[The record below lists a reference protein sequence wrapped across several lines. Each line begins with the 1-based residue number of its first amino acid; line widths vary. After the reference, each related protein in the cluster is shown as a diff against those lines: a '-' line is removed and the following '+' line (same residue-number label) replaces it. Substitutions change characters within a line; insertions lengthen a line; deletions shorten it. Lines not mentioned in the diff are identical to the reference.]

1 MIKRSVEILLVEDSP
16 GDIWLTREALM
27 QGPVPKN
34 ISVVTNGEQALDY
47 LRKKGPFTSA
57 ARPDLVLLDLNL
69 PRRDG
74 LEVLREIKSDPE
86 LSAITVIVLTTSEAP
101 IDVNTAYDLNAN
113 CFVVKPVDLEEFTVT
128 IRGIEDF
135 WMTVATLPTAPP
147 TRTGEAAGRGGAA
160 AGTMSQGSN
169 GSPSS
174 KREQRLHAIRRQQ
187 PWKKHQFIRG
197 AARRRSGAGPG

>member
-1 MIKRSVEILLVEDSP
+1 MQRPIEILLVEDSP

-34 ISVVTNGEQALDY
+34 ISVVTNGEQALDFV
-47 LRKKGPFTSA
+47 RKKGPFTNA

-74 LEVLREIKSDPE
+74 IEVLREIKSDPE

-113 CFVVKPVDLEEFTVT
+113 CYVVKPVDLEEFTVT

-135 WMTVATLPTAPP
+135 WMNVATLPTAPP
-147 TRTGEAAGRGGAA
+147 AGTGEATGRGGAG

-169 GSPSS
+169 GSRSS
-174 KREQRLHAIRRQQ
+174 KREQRLRAIRRQQ
-187 PWKKHQFIRG
+187 PWKKHEFMRG